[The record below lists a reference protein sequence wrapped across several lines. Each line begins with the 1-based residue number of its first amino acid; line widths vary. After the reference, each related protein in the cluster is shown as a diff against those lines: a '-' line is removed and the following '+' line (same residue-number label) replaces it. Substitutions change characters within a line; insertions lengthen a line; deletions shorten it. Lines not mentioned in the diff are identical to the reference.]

1 MAKVTK
7 VEQRIEYTSNAV
19 EDVADGCKWVSNK
32 ISSFADY
39 LLTKKVSTAHV
50 IEKTIE

>member
-7 VEQRIEYTSNAV
+7 VEQRTESSNAV
-19 EDVADGCKWVSNK
+19 EDVADGCKSVSNK

-39 LLTKKVSTAHV
+39 LLTKKVSTVHV